1 MVYWINIGRHGVN
14 IVTGSLYTVVRNS
27 LIENNGY
34 FYEKNTLGNGIMIQ
48 NNENFGTGYSIIEN
62 NVIIGNAGSGIRLF
76 DVVGDTVRDN
86 VIDGS
91 LACIS
96 AENTINMTLSDNECI
111 IDRPVVIKGFH
122 TGIVINNQPTSQ
134 PLPI

>member
-14 IVTGSLYTVVRNS
+14 IVTGSLYTIVRNS

-34 FYEKNTLGNGIMIQ
+34 FYEKNTFGNGIMIQ

-76 DVVGDTVRDN
+76 DVVGDTIRNN

-96 AENTINMTLSDNECI
+96 AENTTNMTLSDNECKF
-111 IDRPVVIKGFH
+111 DRPVVIKGFH